1 MVSVYLEGPELQP
14 APVPPTPTP
23 VLVHR
28 NTDVLQLTE
37 VAIFSCSHRV
47 SPIRLL
53 LNSITLSS
61 IRENAWELYIQSDL
75 SNGV

>member
-53 LNSITLSS
+53 LRLFTAGRANEGAYALFDTVYVL
-61 IRENAWELYIQSDL
+61 
-75 SNGV
+75 